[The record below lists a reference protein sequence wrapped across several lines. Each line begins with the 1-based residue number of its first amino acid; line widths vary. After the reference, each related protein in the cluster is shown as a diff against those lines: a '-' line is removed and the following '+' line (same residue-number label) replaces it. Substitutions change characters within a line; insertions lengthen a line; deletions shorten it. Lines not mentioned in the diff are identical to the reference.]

1 MRQKDKLN
9 WLSKH
14 NSISKMEGN
23 TTFMVLKENIRCQPN
38 IIYLDF
44 KKVGEVKT
52 FLNQ

>member
-1 MRQKDKLN
+1 
-9 WLSKH
+9 
-14 NSISKMEGN
+14 MEEN
-23 TTFMVLKENIRCQPN
+23 TTFMVLKKNNWCQPN